1 MTPARLLLVLK
12 SRWVLVLLVWLAVI
26 ALVGLVTALQP
37 RAYTA
42 TSVLLVDVKAA
53 DPLGTSPTQPGQA
66 DAYMA
71 AQMDIILSERVARQV
86 IAAQNLADGLAG
98 NVPGNAAAS
107 AAGVGAGVAADK
119 VPARATDVY
128 RQRWQSDTG
137 GQGDYIAWLSD
148 ELRKNLEVRPAK
160 ESGVIRIFYTAP
172 DREEA
177 ARMANAYVKAYS
189 DTALQLRV
197 EPARQHSN
205 FFDER
210 SRQLRERL
218 EVAQARLSDYQRSNG
233 LVAVGSE
240 DRLDIETTRLN
251 ELSTQLTQLQGLAGE
266 SNSRQAQARSAGD
279 RTPEVIANPTI
290 AGLNAELSRQQ
301 ARLSEMA
308 TRLGDQH
315 PSIVELRANVAQL
328 RNQVAAETRRVTASL
343 GVNDAVNQS
352 RIAQVRTALDAQ
364 RAKVLQLK
372 TLRDEA
378 AVLQREVQQA
388 QAAFD
393 SLGARATQ
401 ALLESQSNLSNVS
414 VLKTATPPPKSSSR
428 QFAVNLPVAALL
440 GLVLA
445 VAVAIWRE
453 LHDRRLRTA
462 QDVQEVLDL
471 PLLVE
476 IPRARGPRPAGQV
489 GAAPWLQRLGYSGSP
504 ASESAPVAE
513 RRG

>member
-12 SRWVLVLLVWLAVI
+12 SRWVLVLLVWLGVI
-26 ALVGLVTALQP
+26 TLVGLVTALQP

-53 DPLGTSPTQPGQA
+53 DPLGTSPAQPGQA

-71 AQMDIILSERVARQV
+71 AQMDIIASERVARLV
-86 IAAQNLADGLAG
+86 ISDQHLADKPAAG
-98 NVPGNAAAS
+98 NVS
-107 AAGVGAGVAADK
+107 DE
-119 VPARATDVY
+119 R

-137 GQGDYIAWLSD
+137 GQGDYIAWLSE

-233 LVAVGSE
+233 LIAVGSE

-279 RTPEVIANPTI
+279 RTPEVIANPNI

-428 QFAVNLPVAALL
+428 QFGVNLPVAALL

-445 VAVAIWRE
+445 VALAIWRE

-462 QDVQEVLDL
+462 QDVQEALDL

-489 GAAPWLQRLGYSGSP
+489 GAAPWLQRLGYSGSRS
-504 ASESAPVAE
+504 SEAAPVAE

>member
-12 SRWVLVLLVWLAVI
+12 SRWVLVLSVWLGVV
-26 ALVGLVTALQP
+26 ALTTVATALQP

-42 TSVLLVDVKAA
+42 TAVLLVDVKAA
-53 DPLGTSPTQPGQA
+53 DPLGTSSMQPGQA

-86 IAAQNLADGLAG
+86 ITAQRLAD
-98 NVPGNAAAS
+98 NP
-107 AAGVGAGVAADK
+107 AAGAADL
-119 VPARATDVY
+119 R
-128 RQRWQSDTG
+128 RQRWQSDTA

-172 DREEA
+172 EREEA

-197 EPARQHSN
+197 EPARQHSS

-218 EVAQARLSDYQRSNG
+218 EVAQARLSDYQRSKG

-308 TRLGDQH
+308 TRLGDEH

-328 RNQVAAETRRVTASL
+328 RNQVAAETRRITASL

-372 TLRDEA
+372 TMRDEA
-378 AVLQREVQQA
+378 AVLQREV
-388 QAAFD
+388 
-393 SLGARATQ
+393 
-401 ALLESQSNLSNVS
+401 
-414 VLKTATPPPKSSSR
+414 
-428 QFAVNLPVAALL
+428 
-440 GLVLA
+440 
-445 VAVAIWRE
+445 
-453 LHDRRLRTA
+453 
-462 QDVQEVLDL
+462 
-471 PLLVE
+471 
-476 IPRARGPRPAGQV
+476 
-489 GAAPWLQRLGYSGSP
+489 
-504 ASESAPVAE
+504 
-513 RRG
+513 